1 MGLMVAAEP
10 PREPRSRV
18 YVTALC
24 NASRANVATMAHLTS
39 AMPARTSYEQ
49 TILTIWGDVLGCSGF
64 GVNDDFFELGGH
76 SLLAPKVVSRIRK
89 TLGVQIPVIDF
100 FQAPTVA
107 ALADAV
113 ARHAAADAAEP
124 DGTAAAAVR
133 SVGRRPPDAEPV
145 LSFD

>member
-1 MGLMVAAEP
+1 MWQLMWQP
-10 PREPRSRV
+10 SI
-18 YVTALC
+18 YVTAPC
-24 NASRANVATMAHLTS
+24 NPGRANVPTMALTS

-49 TILTIWGDVLGCSGF
+49 AILTIWGDVLGCSGF

-107 ALADAV
+107 ALAD
-113 ARHAAADAAEP
+113 
-124 DGTAAAAVR
+124 
-133 SVGRRPPDAEPV
+133 
-145 LSFD
+145 